1 MPVLKTPFSGLIG
14 EPKYYWTDCDRIC
27 HLKVTF
33 SNEQIDVFGSSE
45 ALTTVERACAPAS
58 LPEAVLRIAML
69 PVQPLL
75 LVATL

>member
-45 ALTTVERACAPAS
+45 ALTTVERA
-58 LPEAVLRIAML
+58 
-69 PVQPLL
+69 
-75 LVATL
+75 